1 LRLLDRN
8 PKKRYKADK
17 IRTHPW
23 IIFDHKE
30 ELLYRERKEN
40 LKRYEASRQVEKL
53 KFIIEKTMN
62 ELGELQDNGE
72 IDLSMIDETEELL

>member
-23 IIFDHKE
+23 INSDHNE
-30 ELLYRERKEN
+30 DLLYQERKEN
-40 LKRYEASRQVEKL
+40 LKRFDASRKVDKI
-53 KFIIEKTMN
+53 KYIIEMT
-62 ELGELQDNGE
+62 
-72 IDLSMIDETEELL
+72 LS